1 MKQAFGEV
9 PSRYYFDSIKKDIE
23 DSKDEVMT
31 NPIYIILNLCRV
43 LAYKKENLVLS
54 KEEGGKWAIENILFN
69 YKGLVKE
76 AIRCYSSEVE
86 MKPNKKLALEFCD
99 YMIKEIE
106 G

>member
-1 MKQAFGEV
+1 MGDRE
-9 PSRYYFDSIKKDIE
+9 YF
-23 DSKDEVMT
+23 
-31 NPIYIILNLCRV
+31 
-43 LAYKKENLVLS
+43 
-54 KEEGGKWAIENILFN
+54 FN